1 MIRFNQSLLK
11 FTLVLATTLL
21 VVFGIHY
28 GYLVKFQ
35 PQVEVS
41 EIALTYLVNFLMGWG
56 VTFALYKLRIKY
68 AHSLGFIFMGGSML
82 KFIIYFFTLHPIY
95 KADGDVS
102 ALEFGFFFIPYGISL
117 AFETLFI
124 SQILNE
130 TEY

>member
-1 MIRFNQSLLK
+1 MIRFNQSLVK
-11 FTLVLATTLL
+11 FTIVLAITLF

-28 GYLVKFQ
+28 GYLVSYR
-35 PQVEVS
+35 PEVNVS
-41 EIALTYLVNFLMGWG
+41 QIAITYVVNFLMGWG
-56 VTFALYKLRIKY
+56 VTFALYKLRVKY
-68 AHSLGFIFMGGSML
+68 AHSLGFIFMAGSML
-82 KFIIYFFTLHPIY
+82 KFLIYFFTLHPLY

-130 TEY
+130 AEY

>member
-1 MIRFNQSLLK
+1 MIRFNQSLIK
-11 FTLVLATTLL
+11 FTIVLAVTLL
-21 VVFGIHY
+21 VVFGMHS
-28 GYLVKFQ
+28 GYLIQFKPEVN
-35 PQVEVS
+35 VS

-56 VTFALYKLRIKY
+56 VTFALYKLRVKY
-68 AHSLGFIFMGGSML
+68 AHSLGFIFMAGSML
-82 KFIIYFFTLHPIY
+82 KFLIYFFTLHPLY

-130 TEY
+130 AEY